1 MELLIAIL
9 VGILFAVG
17 VYMMLSHKL
26 LKIIIGTAFLSHG
39 TLLMLMTVGKL
50 KRGAPPIIVDGV
62 EDAVYVDPI
71 PQALIL
77 TAIVIGFATT
87 AFSLVLAY
95 RCYQELG
102 TDETE
107 QMRGDFTD
115 EH

>member
-1 MELLIAIL
+1 MELLISIL
-9 VGILFAVG
+9 IGILFAVG
-17 VYMMLSHKL
+17 VYMMLSRKL
-26 LKIIIGTAFLSHG
+26 LRIIVGSAFLSHG

-50 KRGAPPIIVDGV
+50 KNGAPPIQVDGV
-62 EDAVYVDPI
+62 VDPAYVDPI

-87 AFSLVLAY
+87 AFGLVLAY

-102 TDETE
+102 TDDTE
-107 QMRGDFTD
+107 QMRGTFD

>member
-1 MELLIAIL
+1 MELLISIL
-9 VGILFAVG
+9 IGILFAVG
-17 VYMMLSHKL
+17 VYMMLSRKL
-26 LKIIIGTAFLSHG
+26 LRIIIGSAFLSHG

-50 KRGAPPIIVDGV
+50 KTGAPPIIVDGV
-62 EDAVYVDPI
+62 ADPTYVDPI

-87 AFSLVLAY
+87 AFGLVLAY

-102 TDETE
+102 TDDTE
-107 QMRGDFTD
+107 QMRGTFD

>member
-1 MELLIAIL
+1 MELLISIL
-9 VGILFAVG
+9 IGILFAVG
-17 VYMMLSHKL
+17 VYMMLSRKL
-26 LKIIIGTAFLSHG
+26 LRVIVGSAFLSHG

-50 KRGAPPIIVDGV
+50 KNGAPPILVDGV
-62 EDAVYVDPI
+62 ENATYVDPI

-87 AFSLVLAY
+87 AFGLVLAY

-102 TDETE
+102 TDDTE
-107 QMRGDFTD
+107 QMRGTFD

>member
-1 MELLIAIL
+1 MEVLISIL
-9 VGILFAVG
+9 IGILFAVG
-17 VYMMLSHKL
+17 VYMMLSRKL
-26 LKIIIGTAFLSHG
+26 LRIIVGSAFLSHG

-50 KRGAPPIIVDGV
+50 KNGAPPIQVDGV
-62 EDAVYVDPI
+62 LDPSYVDPI

-87 AFSLVLAY
+87 AFGLVLAY

-102 TDETE
+102 TDDTE
-107 QMRGDFTD
+107 QMRGTFD

>member
-1 MELLIAIL
+1 MELLISIL
-9 VGILFAVG
+9 IGILFAVG
-17 VYMMLSHKL
+17 VYMMLSRKL
-26 LKIIIGTAFLSHG
+26 LRIIIGSAFMSHG

-50 KRGAPPIIVDGV
+50 KTGAAPIVVDGV
-62 EDAVYVDPI
+62 VDPTYVDPI

-87 AFSLVLAY
+87 AFGLVLAY

-102 TDETE
+102 TDDTE
-107 QMRGDFTD
+107 QMRGTFD